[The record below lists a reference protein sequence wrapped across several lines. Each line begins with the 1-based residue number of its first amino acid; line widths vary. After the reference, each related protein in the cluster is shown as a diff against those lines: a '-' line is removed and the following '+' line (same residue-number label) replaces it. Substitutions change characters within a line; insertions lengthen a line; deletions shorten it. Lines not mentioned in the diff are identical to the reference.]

1 MFRAARSSLA
11 VVLAGLL
18 AACGNSGGSKT
29 VTVAPDPTVAP
40 APATGTG
47 AAVDPAGTALETLAD
62 EINDALVVYRQ
73 RFAAGGRQ
81 GTLAQR
87 RSVLRELSTGADAA
101 DKAVADAAAASPLGS
116 TASGFTALRGVT
128 QPLAAFLQDAAAAKT
143 PAEVAASGATSRP
156 STSCTARWLRPRRR

>member
-1 MFRAARSSLA
+1 MRQLGRFEDRDGG
-11 VVLAGLL
+11 AG
-18 AACGNSGGSKT
+18 
-29 VTVAPDPTVAP
+29 PTVAP

-81 GTLAQR
+81 GTLTQ

-101 DKAVADAAAASPLGS
+101 DKAVAETAAASPLGS

-128 QPLAAFLQDAAAAKT
+128 QPLAAFLQEAAAAKT
-143 PAEVAASGATSRP
+143 PAKVAGV
-156 STSCTARWLRPRRR
+156 W